1 MKRFVWGIVLIVLG
15 FLALMGSSDV
25 PNSSD
30 AVTGAFMFLIGGGVL
45 TYYGNR
51 YLTQVKQTT
60 AFALQMIRENGKI
73 DASEIAQRMGL
84 SEVDIRVFL
93 AESQRKGVIPF
104 KVDIV

>member
-1 MKRFVWGIVLIVLG
+1 MKRFVSGIVLVVIGLIG
-15 FLALMGSSDV
+15 LMGSIDV
-25 PNSSD
+25 PNSSS
-30 AVTGAFMFLIGGGVL
+30 AVKGAFMLLIPGGVL

-73 DASEIAQRMGL
+73 DAFEIAQKMGL